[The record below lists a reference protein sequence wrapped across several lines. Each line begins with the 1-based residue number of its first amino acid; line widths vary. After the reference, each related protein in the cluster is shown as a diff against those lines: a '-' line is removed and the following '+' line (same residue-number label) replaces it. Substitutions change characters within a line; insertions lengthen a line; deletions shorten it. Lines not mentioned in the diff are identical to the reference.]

1 MEVVQFRLCKELIVI
16 CRSFDQIGALKI
28 FSLDVT
34 PCFSVSPTVQNAFP
48 CLRRRSPAACLIISC
63 PTCSAMSTSNDKPL
77 PTAGEAAPAPV
88 SIPIDS
94 LSEVNDQLETV
105 KLSDQDEADAT
116 VGDTKTKEDPDL
128 WKPPPP
134 TEECPVCMVP
144 LPLDNAKSMYFACCG
159 KTLCF
164 ACCDE
169 HDRALHVT
177 NRKRGKKKLPPL
189 EFTCAFCRIPHHKSD
204 SELISRLEKR
214 IEKDDT

>member
-1 MEVVQFRLCKELIVI
+1 M
-16 CRSFDQIGALKI
+16 
-28 FSLDVT
+28 
-34 PCFSVSPTVQNAFP
+34 PN
-48 CLRRRSPAACLIISC
+48 
-63 PTCSAMSTSNDKPL
+63 SNEEPL
-77 PTAGEAAPAPV
+77 PPAGEAAPAPAC
-88 SIPIDS
+88 IPDDS
-94 LSEVNDQLETV
+94 VSEVNDQLAST
-105 KLSDQDEADAT
+105 KLSDQDEATPPVEAE
-116 VGDTKTKEDPDL
+116 TKPKEHPDL
-128 WKPPPP
+128 WKPHPP